1 MRPRKC
7 QSTLIFLL
15 KALIPY
21 SRENMMLSFSPNQ
34 FFNEL
39 EKASSYKR
47 KTLYEAARRAEQQGL
62 IERRQQIISLSAAG
76 KSKVRP
82 YVATKLKNDARLM
95 IIFDVP
101 EENSTTR
108 QRLRRVLKEW
118 GFKQVQKS
126 VWITDYDHRESVSE
140 LTDLLELNGCI
151 RLYECSLLYK

>member
-1 MRPRKC
+1 
-7 QSTLIFLL
+7 
-15 KALIPY
+15 
-21 SRENMMLSFSPNQ
+21 MLSFSPNR

-39 EKASSYKR
+39 EKTSSYKR

-62 IERRQQIISLSAAG
+62 VERHQQIISLSAAG
-76 KSKVRP
+76 KRKVRP

-101 EENSTTR
+101 EENSITR
-108 QRLRRVLKEW
+108 QRLRRVLREW
-118 GFKQVQKS
+118 EFKQVQKS

-140 LTDLLELNGCI
+140 LTNLLELNDCI